1 MDETACRTLLCFD
14 LSNAAGFHAQLT
26 GILAGLA
33 FTSIVLIL
41 QSSTLSGR
49 GAEAGLL
56 SFFSALITLLI
67 AAFLYG
73 TAAGEE
79 RLAGRLAIMVFLA
92 GTASA
97 VAVLELFYGLT
108 WLVRAG
114 GFPNATEMMAR
125 MSALVIPLI
134 TFVYLAITAL
144 NQASITSGR
153 EVVGSSV
160 FVFLSVLSLLLLLIL
175 LLVQLL
181 WASAR
186 LRRLAVWCASRL
198 GPEPWLSLVSVGIG
212 LTAGVCGG
220 VILQLEPTIAAP
232 GWLVGAIMT
241 VWFGFDCVVVLLV
254 RAIDTEAKPR
264 QLPEPEPALSSRD
277 VVDYGLK
284 R

>member
-14 LSNAAGFHAQLT
+14 LTNAAGFHAQLT

-56 SFFSALITLLI
+56 SFSSALISLLI

-79 RLAGRLAIMVFLA
+79 RLAGRLAILVFLA

-134 TFVYLAITAL
+134 TFVYLVITAL
-144 NQASITSGR
+144 NQASITTGR
-153 EVVGSSV
+153 EVVGSPL
-160 FVFLSVLSLLLLLIL
+160 FVFLSVLSLLLVLVL

-181 WASAR
+181 WTSAR
-186 LRRLAVWCASRL
+186 LRRLALWCASGL
-198 GPEPWLSLVSVGIG
+198 GPEPWLSLVSVGVG
-212 LTAGVCGG
+212 LIAGLCGG
-220 VILQLEPTIAAP
+220 ITLQLEPTIAAP
-232 GWLVGAIMT
+232 DWLVGAILSL
-241 VWFGFDCVVVLLV
+241 WFGFDCVVVLLV
-254 RAIDTEAKPR
+254 RAIDTEPTPR
-264 QLPEPEPALSSRD
+264 QLPEPEQVLSALD
-277 VVDYGLK
+277 ADYGLK

>member
-14 LSNAAGFHAQLT
+14 LSKAAGFHAQLT

-56 SFFSALITLLI
+56 SFLSALITLLI

-92 GTASA
+92 GTASG

-114 GFPNATEMMAR
+114 GFPNATELIAR

-144 NQASITSGR
+144 NHINITTGR
-153 EVVGSSV
+153 DGVGSSV
-160 FVFLSVLSLLLLLIL
+160 FVFMSLLSLLFVLVL

-198 GPEPWLSLVSVGIG
+198 GPEPWLSLVSVGVG
-212 LTAGVCGG
+212 LAAGICGG
-220 VILQLEPTIAAP
+220 IVLQLEPTIAAP
-232 GWLVGAIMT
+232 DWLIGTIMT
-241 VWFGFDCVVVLLV
+241 MWFGFDCAVVLLV
-254 RAIDTEAKPR
+254 RAIDTEAEPR
-264 QLPEPEPALSSRD
+264 HLPEPEPVLSALD
-277 VVDYGLK
+277 VDYGLK